1 MENERKPEEKATPK
15 PVKVKTWKTV
25 SGMNETIPGLG
36 FVVNDAVLKEPFV
49 IKAIEAF
56 ENRTG
61 KHIFGTIVVLKD

>member
-1 MENERKPEEKATPK
+1 MDERKPEEKATPK
-15 PVKVKTWKTV
+15 PAKVKTWKTK

-36 FVVNDAVLKEPFV
+36 FVVNDAALKEPFV
-49 IKAIEAF
+49 IKAIEAY